1 MQTNCTLNTENVTL
15 RPTHY
20 IVTYNIHE
28 ENMSLEALCITEII
42 TITNTG
48 IRVYINDEPVTFF
61 RSKVYLF
68 VVDFVYV
75 SAIIL
80 F

>member
-1 MQTNCTLNTENVTL
+1 MQTNCTINTENVTL
-15 RPTHY
+15 RTTHY

-48 IRVYINDEPVTFF
+48 IRVYINDEPVTLAKFI
-61 RSKVYLF
+61 SLLLISCMYQL
-68 VVDFVYV
+68 
-75 SAIIL
+75 
-80 F
+80 